1 MEHGA
6 PIPYFREL
14 VVFLAAAGI
23 VVPVFHRLRVSP
35 VLGFLLV
42 GLAIGP
48 YGLARFADILP
59 ALQYITIRDI
69 DGVRLIAE
77 FGVMFLLFTIG
88 LDLSLDRLWQLRRL
102 VFGLG
107 LSQVLLCAAAI
118 AAIAM
123 MFGNSLPA
131 AIVLG
136 SCLALSST
144 AMVMQLLLETRRS
157 ATPTGR
163 TSFAMLLMQDLAVVP
178 ILLLLGFL
186 ATAQTGGESTDLLL
200 QLGETLL
207 GAAAALIGIMLFGRF
222 LLAPLYRMVGA
233 AKSPE
238 LFMALTLLVVI
249 AMAAITGIVGLSMA
263 LGAFLAGLLL
273 AESEYRHAVDVS
285 IEPFKGLLLGLFFL
299 SVGMGIDL
307 RVAVDQAGWL
317 LLSVI
322 GLFTIKGG
330 IIAGLA
336 LLFGRGRIV
345 ALEMALLLG
354 QGGEFAFVVL
364 GMAERLGLLQLEIS
378 QFMLLVVSL
387 SMALT
392 PLTALLGRRIAQ
404 SAAHR
409 DAMHDHAADHDDA
422 TKLEGHV
429 LICGFGRVGQSVA
442 RLLDA
447 ERIPWAALDLDS
459 ATVARER
466 NAGQPV
472 HYGDASRSEM
482 LDRLGAAR
490 AQALVVTLDN
500 PDAAGR
506 LVAAAHRGWPK
517 LAVLARARDIAHA
530 DQLRR
535 LGASDVVAEIEEAS
549 LQLGAMALERA
560 GLPDDAVRQRLERI
574 RSAAGRRAEP
584 RQNPP

>member
-1 MEHGA
+1 MEHSA

-14 VVFLAAAGI
+14 VVFLVAAGI

-42 GLAIGP
+42 GVAIGP
-48 YGLARFADILP
+48 YGLARFADLLP
-59 ALQYITIRDI
+59 ALQYITIREL

-107 LSQVLLCAAAI
+107 LAQMLLTAAAI
-118 AAIAM
+118 ATIALA
-123 MFGNSLPA
+123 FGNALPA

-144 AMVMQLLLETRRS
+144 AMVMQLLLESRRS
-157 ATPTGR
+157 ATPLGR
-163 TSFAMLLMQDLAVVP
+163 ASFAILLLQDLAVVP
-178 ILLLLGFL
+178 ILLLVGFV
-186 ATAQTGGESTDLLL
+186 AVAQQGSGDHSGLWL

-207 GAAAALIGIMLFGRF
+207 GATIALGGIVLFGRY

-249 AMAAITGIVGLSMA
+249 AMAAVTGLVGLSMA

-273 AESEYRHAVDVS
+273 SESEYRHAVDVS

-307 RVAVDQAGWL
+307 RVALDHAGWL

-322 GLFTIKGG
+322 GLFTIKGS
-330 IIAGLA
+330 IIAALA
-336 LLFGRGRIV
+336 LLFGRGRTV

-364 GMAERLGLLQLEIS
+364 GMAERLGLIELQIS

-392 PLTALLGRRIAQ
+392 PLTALVARRIARG
-404 SAAHR
+404 AEHR
-409 DAMHDHAADHDDA
+409 DAQRAHGIAEDAAA
-422 TKLEGHV
+422 LEGHV
-429 LICGFGRVGQSVA
+429 LICGFGRVGQSIA

-447 ERIPWAALDLDS
+447 EQIPWAALDHDS

-466 NAGQPV
+466 SNGQPV
-472 HYGDASRSEM
+472 HYGDASRSEF
-482 LDRLGAAR
+482 LERLKA
-490 AQALVVTLDN
+490 AQAQAVVVTLD
-500 PDAAGR
+500 DATAAGR
-506 LVAAAHRGWPK
+506 LVAALHRGWPQ
-517 LAVLARARDIAHA
+517 LPVLARARDAAHA
-530 DQLRR
+530 EQLRK
-535 LGASDVVAEIEEAS
+535 LGASEVVAEAEEAS
-549 LQLGAMALERA
+549 LQLGGLALQKT
-560 GLPDDAVRQRLERI
+560 GLPDDAVRLRLDRA
-574 RSAAGRRAEP
+574 RS
-584 RQNPP
+584 RQD

>member
-1 MEHGA
+1 MEHSA

-14 VVFLAAAGI
+14 VVFLVAAGI

-35 VLGFLLV
+35 VLGFLLA

-48 YGLARFADILP
+48 YGLARFGDLLP
-59 ALQYITIRDI
+59 ALQYVTIGDI

-88 LDLSLDRLWQLRRL
+88 LELSLDRLWQLRRL

-107 LSQVLLCAAAI
+107 LSQVLLSAAAI

-123 MFGNSLPA
+123 MFGNALPA

-144 AMVMQLLLETRRS
+144 AMVMQLLQETRRS
-157 ATPTGR
+157 ATPLGR
-163 TSFAMLLMQDLAVVP
+163 ASFAILLLQDLAVVP
-178 ILLLLGFL
+178 ILLLVGFV
-186 ATAQTGGESTDLLL
+186 AAAQQGSGDHSGIWL

-207 GAAAALIGIMLFGRF
+207 GAAGALIGIVLFGRY

-249 AMAAITGIVGLSMA
+249 AMAAVTGIAGLSMA

-273 AESEYRHAVDVS
+273 SESEYRHAVEVS

-307 RVAVDQAGWL
+307 HVALDHAGWL
-317 LLSVI
+317 LISVI
-322 GLFTIKGG
+322 GLFAIKGS
-330 IIAGLA
+330 IIATLA

-364 GMAERLGLLQLEIS
+364 GMAERLGLIELQIS

-392 PLTALLGRRIAQ
+392 PLTALVARRIARRAEHHDAERAHGLAEDA
-404 SAAHR
+404 SA
-409 DAMHDHAADHDDA
+409 
-422 TKLEGHV
+422 LEGHV

-447 ERIPWAALDLDS
+447 ERIPWAALDHDS

-466 NAGQPV
+466 GTGQPV
-472 HYGDASRSEM
+472 HYGDASRSEF
-482 LDRLGAAR
+482 LERLNA
-490 AQALVVTLDN
+490 AQAQAVVVTLDD
-500 PDAAGR
+500 PVAAGR
-506 LVAAAHRGWPK
+506 LVAALHRSWPQ
-517 LAVLARARDIAHA
+517 LPVLARARDAAHA
-530 DQLRR
+530 EHLRK
-535 LGASDVVAEIEEAS
+535 LGASEVVAEAEEAS
-549 LQLGAMALERA
+549 LQLGGLALQRT
-560 GLPDDAVRQRLERI
+560 GLPEEAVRLRLD
-574 RSAAGRRAEP
+574 RSRS
-584 RQNPP
+584 

>member
-1 MEHGA
+1 MEHSA
-6 PIPYFREL
+6 AIPYFREL
-14 VVFLAAAGI
+14 VVFLVAAGI

-42 GLAIGP
+42 GVAIGP
-48 YGLARFADILP
+48 YGLARFADLLP
-59 ALQYITIRDI
+59 ALQYITIGDI

-107 LSQVLLCAAAI
+107 LAQMLLTAAAI
-118 AAIAM
+118 AAIALL
-123 MFGNSLPA
+123 FGHALPA

-144 AMVMQLLLETRRS
+144 AMVMQLLLESRRS
-157 ATPTGR
+157 ATPLGR
-163 TSFAMLLMQDLAVVP
+163 ASFAILLLQDLAVVP
-178 ILLLLGFL
+178 VLLLVGFI
-186 ATAQTGGESTDLLL
+186 AAAQQGSGGHSGVWLE
-200 QLGETLL
+200 LGETLL
-207 GAAAALIGIMLFGRF
+207 GAAIALGGIVLFGRY

-249 AMAAITGIVGLSMA
+249 AMAAVTGLAGLSMA

-273 AESEYRHAVDVS
+273 SESEYRHAVDVS

-307 RVAVDQAGWL
+307 RVALDHAGWL

-322 GLFTIKGG
+322 GLFTIKGS

-336 LLFGRGRIV
+336 LLFGRGRTV

-364 GMAERLGLLQLEIS
+364 GMAERLGLIELQIS

-392 PLTALLGRRIAQ
+392 PLTAMIARRIARR
-404 SAAHR
+404 AEHR
-409 DAMHDHAADHDDA
+409 DAERTHGIAEDADMLD
-422 TKLEGHV
+422 GHV
-429 LICGFGRVGQSVA
+429 LICGFGRVGQSIA

-447 ERIPWAALDLDS
+447 EQIPWAAIDHDS

-472 HYGDASRSEM
+472 HYGDASRSEF
-482 LDRLGAAR
+482 LDRLNA
-490 AQALVVTLDN
+490 AQAQAVVVTLD
-500 PDAAGR
+500 DATAAGR
-506 LVAAAHRGWPK
+506 LVAALHRGWPH
-517 LAVLARARDIAHA
+517 LPVLARARDAAHA
-530 DQLRR
+530 EQLRQ
-535 LGASDVVAEIEEAS
+535 LGASEVVAEAEEAS
-549 LQLGAMALERA
+549 LQLGGLALQKT
-560 GLPDDAVRQRLERI
+560 GLPDEAVRLRLD
-574 RSAAGRRAEP
+574 RA
-584 RQNPP
+584 RQVVI

>member
-14 VVFLAAAGI
+14 VVFLVAAGI

-48 YGLARFADILP
+48 YGLARFADLLP
-59 ALQYITIRDI
+59 ALQYITIGDI

-107 LSQVLLCAAAI
+107 LTQMLLTAAAI
-118 AAIAM
+118 AAIALA
-123 MFGNSLPA
+123 FGNALPA

-144 AMVMQLLLETRRS
+144 AMVMQLLQESRRS
-157 ATPTGR
+157 ATPLGR
-163 TSFAMLLMQDLAVVP
+163 ASFAILLLQDLAVVP
-178 ILLLLGFL
+178 ILLLVGFV
-186 ATAQTGGESTDLLL
+186 AAAQQGSGDHSGLWLE
-200 QLGETLL
+200 LGETLL
-207 GAAAALIGIMLFGRF
+207 GAALALGGIMLFGRY

-249 AMAAITGIVGLSMA
+249 AMAAVTGLAGLSMA

-273 AESEYRHAVDVS
+273 SESEYRHAVDVS

-307 RVAVDQAGWL
+307 RVALDHAGWL

-322 GLFTIKGG
+322 GLFTIKGT
-330 IIAGLA
+330 IIAALA
-336 LLFGRGRIV
+336 LLFGRGRTV

-364 GMAERLGLLQLEIS
+364 GMAERLGLIELQIS

-392 PLTALLGRRIAQ
+392 PLTALIARRIARQ
-404 SAAHR
+404 AEHREAERAHGV
-409 DAMHDHAADHDDA
+409 AEDA
-422 TKLEGHV
+422 TALEDHV
-429 LICGFGRVGQSVA
+429 LICGFGRVGQSIA

-447 ERIPWAALDLDS
+447 EQIPWAALDHDS

-466 NAGQPV
+466 SNGQPV
-472 HYGDASRSEM
+472 HYGDASRSEF
-482 LDRLGAAR
+482 LERLNA
-490 AQALVVTLDN
+490 AQAQAVIVTLD
-500 PDAAGR
+500 DATAAGR
-506 LVAAAHRGWPK
+506 LVAALHRGWPQ
-517 LAVLARARDIAHA
+517 LPVLARARDAAHA
-530 DQLRR
+530 EQLRQ
-535 LGASDVVAEIEEAS
+535 LGASEVVAEAEEAS
-549 LQLGAMALERA
+549 LQLGGLALQKTGLPDEVVRLRLERA
-560 GLPDDAVRQRLERI
+560 RI
-574 RSAAGRRAEP
+574 RP
-584 RQNPP
+584 D